1 MNLRILFVSI
11 FIFNLSILWAQS
23 PTGCVSAELHGRL
36 MRVDPQYAE
45 EIEAQEL
52 SYQKFVEQSQ
62 SGEIN
67 TRSVGLNSCDDIIF
81 LPIVVHIVHLGQA
94 IGMGSNISDAK
105 VISAID
111 AMNQRLRNQNNLGIN
126 MKIQFVLARRDPQ
139 GNPSNGINRVNGSA
153 VTNFTRQGITWDG
166 DGGASAEA
174 IKDLSRWPKDE
185 YYNVWTVHRIHG
197 SGPNGGG
204 IAAYANYPSSSNEYD
219 GTVIDTDYMSASS
232 TVLTHE
238 IGHGFNLLHT
248 FEGENGTNCPSNNSC
263 IQNGDRVCDTP
274 PHRLNDCG
282 SSNPCSTTG
291 EWDNSKRNYMSYCG
305 NLSRFTS
312 GQKMR
317 VDATILDG
325 PRTPLLESEG
335 IIPAGQIHEI
345 GILEMVYPGELG
357 NKPICTPGLSPQIRV
372 KNYGTAT
379 VNQLAFIPKIDGLA
393 ISPVVYNG
401 NLLPNED
408 SILTLDFIQV
418 PEGFHSFELELF
430 KVNANMGDAYSG
442 NNKACGS
449 FSIGSYDALPLCI
462 DFETHARPNGWY
474 FDNPE
479 TEIDT
484 VELNINGVMTRSLAV
499 KNYEARGGN
508 RQKESSIITQA
519 VNLENAVSAGIY
531 FDISM
536 REVFICNSSIHLDVE
551 VSTDCGLTYT
561 HVYYRNNSN
570 PTCWSYPASAKPLHT
585 VARPPYTNPP
595 SSSFV
600 PGDESHWR
608 RDFVDLSNYLGHEV
622 IVKFR
627 VTSSFYTG
635 ENLYLDNICF
645 ISCSQANPMNLQL
658 YGLAAS
664 DSNGTA
670 TAIVTGG
677 QAPYMYIWDVS
688 PNSSVDSISNLPP
701 GSYSL
706 TVVDANGCFT
716 TDSVTID
723 DLTSI
728 NVYPSSLTFLKVFP
742 NPFSENLMIELEFE
756 HMTSLKLS
764 LFDAQGRKLW
774 SADAGEGRSFSRE
787 VNSDMLNPGI
797 YFLSAQTADGILHIP
812 VIKRH

>member
-1 MNLRILFVSI
+1 MNFRILFVSI
-11 FIFNLSILWAQS
+11 FIFKLSGLWAQS
-23 PTGCVSAELHGRL
+23 PTGCVTADLHQHL
-36 MRVDPQYAE
+36 MQVDPQYAA
-45 EIEAQEL
+45 EIETQEL
-52 SYQKFVEQSQ
+52 SYQEYVRQSR
-62 SGEIN
+62 SGELN
-67 TRSVGLNSCDDIIF
+67 SRSVGLNSCDDIIY
-81 LPIVVHIVHLGQA
+81 LPIVVHIIHLGQA
-94 IGMGSNISDAK
+94 IGVGSNISDTK

-111 AMNQRLRNQNNLGIN
+111 AMNQRLRNQNNLGID

-139 GNPSNGINRVNGSA
+139 GNPSNGINRVNGST

-174 IKDLSRWPKDE
+174 IKDLSRWPKGQ

-204 IAAYANYPSSSNEYD
+204 IAAYANFPSYSYEYD
-219 GTVIDTDYMSASS
+219 GIVIDTDYMSASS

-263 IQNGDRVCDTP
+263 IQNGDKVCDTP
-274 PHRLNDCG
+274 PHKLNDCG

-305 NLSRFTS
+305 NLSRFTN

-317 VDATILDG
+317 VDATIMNG
-325 PRTPLLESEG
+325 PRTPLLDSEG
-335 IIPAGQIHEI
+335 IIPAGQIREV
-345 GILEMVYPGELG
+345 GILEMVYPAESG
-357 NKPICTPGLSPQIRV
+357 NKPICTPGLTPQISV
-372 KNYGTAT
+372 KNYGMGT
-379 VNQLAFIPKIDGLA
+379 VNQLVFIPKVDGLA
-393 ISPVVYNG
+393 ISPIVYNG

-408 SILTLDFIQV
+408 STITLDFIQV
-418 PEGFHSFELELF
+418 PEGFHSFELELS
-430 KVNANMGDAYSG
+430 KVNGQTGDAFPG

-449 FSIGSYDALPLCI
+449 FSIGSYESLPLCI

-499 KNYEARGGN
+499 KNYEAKGGS
-508 RQKESSIITQA
+508 REKETSIISQA
-519 VNLENAVSAGIY
+519 VDFGNAVSAGIY
-531 FDISM
+531 FDVSM
-536 REVFICNSSIHLDVE
+536 REVFICNSSIQLDVE
-551 VSTDCGLTYT
+551 VSTDCGQTYT
-561 HVYYRNNSN
+561 NVYQRNNSN
-570 PTCWSYPASAKPLHT
+570 PSCWSNPASAKPLHT
-585 VARPPYTNPP
+585 VARPPFTNPP
-595 SSSFV
+595 TASFK
-600 PGDESHWR
+600 PGNEGHWR
-608 RDFVDLSNYLGHEV
+608 RDFVDLSSYVGKEV

-627 VTSSFYTG
+627 VTSNFYTG

-645 ISCSQANPMNLQL
+645 ISCTQATPMNLQL
-658 YGLAAS
+658 YGHAAS
-664 DSNGTA
+664 DSNGLA
-670 TAIVTGG
+670 KAVVTGG
-677 QAPYMYIWDVS
+677 QVPYLYIWDVS
-688 PNSSVDSISNLPP
+688 PNASVDSISKLAP
-701 GSYSL
+701 GNYTL

-728 NVYPSSLTFLKVFP
+728 NAYPSSLNSWNVFP
-742 NPFSENLMIELEFE
+742 NPFSESLMIELEFE
-756 HMTSLKLS
+756 HMTALKLS

-774 SADAGEGRSFSRE
+774 SADEGEGMSFSRQI
-787 VNSDMLNPGI
+787 NSAMLNPGI
-797 YFLSAQTADGILHIP
+797 YFLSAQTTDGILRMP